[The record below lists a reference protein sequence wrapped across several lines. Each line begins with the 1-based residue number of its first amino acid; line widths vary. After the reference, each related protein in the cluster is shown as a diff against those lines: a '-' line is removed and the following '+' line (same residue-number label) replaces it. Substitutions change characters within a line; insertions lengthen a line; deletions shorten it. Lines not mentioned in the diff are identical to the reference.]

1 MDRMT
6 AGRGTAIDVDSLI
19 GKRRCEVTEPVS
31 CVRTVDRNRRNR
43 DDPHDQGV
51 RSDRRPCGNG
61 MGAAC
66 GRPHSGRASRQRPR
80 GRYRLPEALARNLDL
95 SIAVAADAIRKHW
108 GHRKQIALHT
118 RRHLPRG
125 RLANPDK
132 SRNYRQ
138 APEHGL
144 QSPSL
149 QSV

>member
-1 MDRMT
+1 
-6 AGRGTAIDVDSLI
+6 
-19 GKRRCEVTEPVS
+19 
-31 CVRTVDRNRRNR
+31 VDRNRRNR
-43 DDPHDQGV
+43 HDPHDQGV
-51 RSDRRPCGNG
+51 RPD
-61 MGAAC
+61 A
-66 GRPHSGRASRQRPR
+66 
-80 GRYRLPEALARNLDL
+80 ALAGTESEPHVAALIQVERHVNVREAATGFSKPSLETSIYL
-95 SIAVAADAIRKHW
+95 SPVAADAIRKHG

-144 QSPSL
+144 QSPSV